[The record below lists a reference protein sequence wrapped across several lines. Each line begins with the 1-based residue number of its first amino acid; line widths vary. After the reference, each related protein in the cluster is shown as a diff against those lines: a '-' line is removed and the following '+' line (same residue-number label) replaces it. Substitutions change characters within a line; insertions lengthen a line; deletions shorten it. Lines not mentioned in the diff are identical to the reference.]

1 MTKKITLFCAAGM
14 STSLLVSKMREEA
27 AKNGWDY
34 DINAYSLTESAVQ
47 GPLADCILLG
57 PQVRYAL
64 KQLQNKFPGKPIDG
78 IDMRVYGTMNGKG
91 AVEIARKLM
100 ND

>member
-34 DINAYSLTESAVQ
+34 DINAYSLTES
-47 GPLADCILLG
+47 
-57 PQVRYAL
+57 
-64 KQLQNKFPGKPIDG
+64 
-78 IDMRVYGTMNGKG
+78 
-91 AVEIARKLM
+91 
-100 ND
+100 